1 MATER
6 DFWRLLAD
14 YERLTIDESAALG
27 GGDFDGLAVLQDLKD
42 PLLETMRTLANDA
55 GLDRTHPELASRVDR
70 ALSHAHQNRKLIDNM
85 LSRARTERQ
94 NLDAAKLRLRGLGTA
109 YGLDGAE
116 RPAFSAHV

>member
-27 GGDFDGLAVLQDLKD
+27 GGDFDELAALQDLKD
-42 PLLETMRTLANDA
+42 PLLETMRTLAKES
-55 GLDRTHPELASRVDR
+55 GLDRTNPRLASRVDQV
-70 ALSHAHQNRKLIDNM
+70 LSSAHRNRKLIDNM

-109 YGLDGAE
+109 YRVDDTE
-116 RPAFSAHV
+116 RPVFSAHV